1 MEELKKLQ
9 KIYSLAA
16 GKFNQYDGNDF
27 VLPRTFKE
35 QVKEINGNS
44 VTYNDYSAIIQ
55 TKGSQRGFLNI
66 FLPNQWF
73 YMASYFTDF
82 YNELI
87 LYKKYAL
94 KVATKERLKV
104 LDKGNLT
111 DEEMQ
116 SLYSQP
122 LMIPQSPI

>member
-1 MEELKKLQ
+1 MEELKNLQ

-66 FLPNQWF
+66 FCLTNGSIWHHTLRISITNLF
-73 YMASYFTDF
+73 Y
-82 YNELI
+82 
-87 LYKKYAL
+87 
-94 KVATKERLKV
+94 TKS
-104 LDKGNLT
+104 
-111 DEEMQ
+111 MH
-116 SLYSQP
+116 
-122 LMIPQSPI
+122 